1 MDKHPNTQRRTHL
14 GTSGNMAVLTGSSLD
29 SAAFRSYLDS
39 LVPST
44 ARAELTGSV
53 LPALVHAI
61 GDVSALL
68 RRAHTVAH
76 VGTTNAFGDQQ
87 LNVDLA
93 ADDVIR
99 AACKSCP
106 SVVTASSEEVPI
118 EEALRSGE
126 VDAAGSSERYTVA
139 YDPLDGSSI
148 IAPNWTVGAI
158 LGVWDGAT
166 ALGQS
171 PRRSMVA
178 AILGVFGPRTTAIV
192 ALRVPGI
199 GEPACFELGIDGE
212 SLTMVQPNIRL
223 ASPPLNTRYFAPA
236 NLRAAAECDKYS
248 ALVSHFISQKYTLRY
263 SGGLV
268 PDVVHALVK
277 GHGVYISP
285 TTPQSA
291 GKLRRLYE
299 LSPIALVV
307 ECAGGKAV
315 DSSSGVGVLDVTI
328 SDCDERGGVICGNN
342 IEVDLASKYLQ

>member
-1 MDKHPNTQRRTHL
+1 
-14 GTSGNMAVLTGSSLD
+14 MAVSAGTPLD
-29 SAAFRSYLDS
+29 SAALRSYLGS
-39 LVPST
+39 LVPSST
-44 ARAELTGSV
+44 RSELTGSV

-76 VGTTNAFGDQQ
+76 VGTANAFGDQQ
-87 LNVDLA
+87 LNVDIA

-106 SVVTASSEEVPI
+106 SIVTASSEETPI
-118 EEALRSGE
+118 EETLRPNEGVTAS
-126 VDAAGSSERYTVA
+126 DAPSPSERYTVA

-158 LGVWDGAT
+158 VGVWDGAT
-166 ALGQS
+166 ALGQN
-171 PRRSMVA
+171 PRHSMVA
-178 AILGVFGPRTTAIV
+178 SILGVFGPRTTAIV

-199 GEPACFELGIDGE
+199 GEPTCFELGIDGE
-212 SLTMVQPNIRL
+212 FLTMVRPSIRF
-223 ASPPLNTRYFAPA
+223 APPPFKTRYFAPA
-236 NLRAAAECDKYS
+236 NLRAAAECDKYN
-248 ALVSHFISQKYTLRY
+248 ALVSHFIGQKYTLRY

-291 GKLRRLYE
+291 AKLRRLYE

-315 DSSSGVGVLDVTI
+315 DSSSGVEVLDVII
-328 SDCDERGGVICGNN
+328 SDCDERGGVICGNKD
-342 IEVDLASKYLQ
+342 EVDLAMKLLE

>member
-1 MDKHPNTQRRTHL
+1 MVV
-14 GTSGNMAVLTGSSLD
+14 SAGSFLD
-29 SAAFRSYLDS
+29 SAALRSYLGS
-39 LVPST
+39 LVPSA

-53 LPALVHAI
+53 LPALVYAI

-68 RRAHTVAH
+68 RRAHTVAQ
-76 VGTTNAFGDQQ
+76 VGTANAFGDQQ
-87 LNVDLA
+87 LNVDIA

-106 SVVTASSEEVPI
+106 SVVTASSEETPI
-118 EEALRSGE
+118 EEALRSDEGG
-126 VDAAGSSERYTVA
+126 AASSSERYTVA

-158 LGVWDGAT
+158 VGVWDGAT

-199 GEPACFELGIDGE
+199 GEPACFELGIDGQF
-212 SLTMVQPNIRL
+212 LTMVQLNVHL
-223 ASPPLNTRYFAPA
+223 ASPPFKTRYFAPA
-236 NLRAAAECDKYS
+236 NLRAAAECDKYN
-248 ALVSHFISQKYTLRY
+248 ALVSHFISQRYTLRY

-285 TTPQSA
+285 TTAQSPA
-291 GKLRRLYE
+291 KLRRLYE
-299 LSPIALVV
+299 LSPIALVI

-315 DSSSGVGVLDVTI
+315 DSDSGLEVLEATI
-328 SDCDERGGVICGNN
+328 TDCNERGGLICGNMD
-342 IEVDLASKYLQ
+342 EVELASKYLLC

>member
-1 MDKHPNTQRRTHL
+1 MAISA
-14 GTSGNMAVLTGSSLD
+14 GTLLD
-29 SAAFRSYLDS
+29 SAALRSYLDS

-44 ARAELTGSV
+44 TRAELTGSV
-53 LPALVHAI
+53 LPALVRAI

-76 VGTTNAFGDQQ
+76 VGTANAFGDQQ
-87 LNVDLA
+87 LNVDIA

-99 AACKSCP
+99 AACKGCP
-106 SVVTASSEEVPI
+106 SVVTASSEETPV
-118 EEALRSGE
+118 EEALRPGE
-126 VDAAGSSERYTVA
+126 DSAAPGSSERYTVA

-158 LGVWDGAT
+158 VGVWDGDT

-171 PRRSMVA
+171 PHRSMVA

-199 GEPACFELGIDGE
+199 GEPACFELGIDAE
-212 SLTMVQPNIRL
+212 SLTMVQPNIRF
-223 ASPPLNTRYFAPA
+223 ASPPFKTRYFAPA

-277 GHGVYISP
+277 GHGV
-285 TTPQSA
+285 
-291 GKLRRLYE
+291 
-299 LSPIALVV
+299 
-307 ECAGGKAV
+307 
-315 DSSSGVGVLDVTI
+315 
-328 SDCDERGGVICGNN
+328 
-342 IEVDLASKYLQ
+342 